1 MQCEKCHGGEMR
13 PTKVFRLSGC
23 LATLGFFL
31 LIPCFLL
38 LCFAL
43 LFGAL
48 GMAATGS
55 ASVKVTEQ
63 AKQDAITKLRAME
76 GIPPG
81 VISNFQPT
89 ARVSDTS
96 LTALEPPQREQVHQI
111 QSSYDAQVAGAA
123 VGTGFAALFG
133 GGLVIIM
140 FVIAIPGL
148 IIGFVLILRK
158 KVWKCQTCGYI
169 FERA

>member
-1 MQCEKCHGGEMR
+1 MR

-23 LATLGFFL
+23 LVAIGFFL

-43 LFGAL
+43 LLGAL
-48 GMAATGS
+48 GTAATGS
-55 ASVKVTEQ
+55 ASVKVTER
-63 AKQDAITKLRAME
+63 AKQDAVTKLRAVE
-76 GIPPG
+76 GISPI
-81 VISNFQPT
+81 VVSNFQAT
-89 ARVSDTS
+89 GRIYDAS
-96 LTALEPPQREQVHQI
+96 LATLEPAQREQVQQI

-133 GGLVIIM
+133 GGLILVM
-140 FVIAIPGL
+140 FIIAIPGL
-148 IIGFVLILRK
+148 IIGFLLILRK
-158 KVWKCQTCGYI
+158 KVWKCQVCGYI